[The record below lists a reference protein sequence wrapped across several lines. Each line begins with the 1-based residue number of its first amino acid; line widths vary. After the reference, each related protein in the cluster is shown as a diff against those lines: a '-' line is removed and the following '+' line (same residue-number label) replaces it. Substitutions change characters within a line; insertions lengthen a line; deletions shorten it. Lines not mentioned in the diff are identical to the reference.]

1 MTNMTADP
9 AELSAIAPP
18 GVLAGTQT
26 RSACSPLRSA
36 AGSDLGLSRNPFK
49 A

>member
-1 MTNMTADP
+1 MTNMTSDP

-18 GVLAGTQT
+18 GVLAGTQDT
-26 RSACSPLRSA
+26 VGLFTVRSA
-36 AGSDLGLSRNPFK
+36 AGNDLGLSRNPFK